1 MWSDPIAD
9 MLTRI
14 RNANSV
20 EKESV
25 EIPASNLKKAI
36 LDILKLEGYISDYK
50 VIEDGKQGV
59 LKVTM
64 KYKGD
69 RRNTQKVITGIVR
82 VSKTGRRIYVKA
94 EEIPLV
100 KGGMGIAIVLT
111 SKGVLTDKQAREIGV
126 GGELLCYVW

>member
-1 MWSDPIAD
+1 MIDPIAD

-100 KGGMGIAIVLT
+100 KGGMGIAIVST

>member
-100 KGGMGIAIVLT
+100 KGGMGIAIVST

>member
-82 VSKTGRRIYVKA
+82 VSKTGRRIYVKS

-100 KGGMGIAIVLT
+100 KGGMGIAIVST